1 MSTKLV
7 KKQLNALT
15 AAPETEQK
23 QTKAVKK
30 QLQKQR
36 KIKAAEAKKVAAR
49 APEKIKARNLK
60 YFKRTAK
67 PEAATQEIL
76 SKVLCLSNLK

>member
-7 KKQLNALT
+7 KKQLNVLT
-15 AAPETEQK
+15 AAPKAEQK
-23 QTKAVKK
+23 LTKAVKK

-36 KIKAAEAKKVAAR
+36 AIKAAEAKRLAER

-67 PEAATQEIL
+67 PDPATQEIL
-76 SKVLCLSNLK
+76 SKVLKLQAPK